1 MTATN
6 VAEKS
11 SKATAN
17 TEPPTPSGLKAYL
30 RIFTNGDAKLYA
42 LEAVAI
48 IAAITSGVALAL
60 VNVVLGNF
68 VTILG
73 NATDGGLFP
82 DGFMSRVQTAALRF
96 VYIGIARFCGTYIY
110 ASLFTYVAHRM
121 TRNIRCAYLRAAL
134 SQEIAFFDQGAS
146 GSIAMQ
152 ATTNGKLIQS
162 GTAEKLGLFVQAMST
177 FIAAFVVAFIADW
190 KLTLIISCIIPA
202 LLLISGLVAWLDV
215 IVETGMLQVYGQA
228 GSYSESILGGIRAV
242 HAFGLRNR
250 LVAKYKADF
259 LDDAYKR
266 GMKKNVLYGI
276 LFGGEYSVLYC
287 GMGLAFWQG
296 INMVDRGEID
306 NIGVVFT
313 VVFSI
318 VIAAMMITS
327 IAPHMLAFGRAATAA
342 AELFTLIDRKSA
354 IDPFSEHGEKP
365 RHVSGDIEIQDLTFA
380 YPNRPEATVLQDFT
394 LRVPAGKV
402 TALVGPS
409 GSGKSTI
416 IGLLE
421 RWYDPRQGRITL
433 DGIGLGDL
441 NLRWLRTNVRLVQQE
456 PVLFN
461 GTVFDNI
468 VKGLIGTAWEDAST
482 EEKKRRVQN
491 AAELA
496 FAHDFITDLAQGY
509 DTHIGQRGSLLSGG
523 QKQRIAIA
531 RSIISEPKILLLDEA
546 TSALDPQAEGIV
558 QKALDN
564 ASRNRTTITIA
575 HKLATIRGADNIV
588 VMSHGRIAEQGTHEQ
603 LCSQGGLYEKL
614 VRAQDLA
621 PSSDAASN
629 KTAVED
635 DSADSDLEPRLALT
649 KTHTRETSE
658 LAALQA
664 REDFESYK
672 PLGFF
677 RTIAKLVKL
686 TPELRAWYI
695 LTLVTCVAGAAI
707 FPGQAILLAQVLDT
721 ASSPNMVSR
730 GNFFALMFFVM
741 GLGCFVAYF
750 IMGWACNMIGQVLT
764 RRTRHELFDCI
775 LKQDL
780 RFFDRPENTV
790 GSLMSKLDSYPQS
803 IFELMG
809 MNVGLITIA
818 GINVLISAILALA
831 ISWRVAVIGVFV
843 GLPPMLVAGYA
854 RVRLEARI
862 DADMGKRYA
871 ASSSVASETTTAIR
885 TVSSLAIEQSVLA
898 HYAEELDAAIHNAL
912 PGLFNMMI
920 WFALTQSIEYFI
932 LSLGFWWGSKLIFEE
947 KVTFYQFIASFMA
960 VYFSGQGAGQMF
972 SFSSSF
978 SKAIQAAN
986 YYFWLRDLEPIIRET
1001 DRNRDMA
1008 PVEGCKSFELEK
1020 IRFSY
1025 PTAPDIRILQGVSL
1039 TINPGEF
1046 VAFVGASGCGKS
1058 TLISLL
1064 NRFYDPT
1071 SGTITV
1077 DGAHPLPALNPALY
1091 RQNVALVQQEPTLF
1105 PGTIRDNIAHGLP
1118 ESSSS
1123 PSSGSAAATTDA
1135 QIEQACRAAN
1145 AWTFIAS
1152 LPEGLDTPCG
1162 QGGGQLSGGQRQ
1174 RVAIAR
1180 ALVRDP
1186 AVLLLDEATSALDT
1200 ESERVVQAALAQASA
1215 RRADGGGRVTV
1226 AVAHR
1231 LSTIRA
1237 ADRIFVFFGGA
1248 VVEVGTHEEL
1258 VQRGGMYAKMCEAQ
1272 NLAV

>member
-1 MTATN
+1 MTAAN
-6 VAEKS
+6 VAEKP
-11 SKATAN
+11 SKANAN
-17 TEPPTPSGLKAYL
+17 TEPPPPSGLKAYL
-30 RIFTNGDAKLYA
+30 RIFTNGDAQLYA

-82 DGFMSRVQTAALRF
+82 DGFILRF

-121 TRNIRCAYLRAAL
+121 TRNIRCAFLRAAL
-134 SQEIAFFDQGAS
+134 SQEIAFFDQGVS

-177 FIAAFVVAFIADW
+177 FIAAFVVAFIANW

-250 LVAKYKADF
+250 LVAKYKTDF
-259 LDDAYKR
+259 LDDAYRR

-354 IDPFSEHGEKP
+354 IDPFGEHGEKP
-365 RHVSGDIEIQDLTFA
+365 RHVSGNIEIQDVTFA

-441 NLRWLRTNVRLVQQE
+441 NLRWLRTNARLVQQE

-468 VKGLIGTAWEDAST
+468 
-482 EEKKRRVQN
+482 N

-496 FAHDFITDLAQGY
+496 FAHDFISDLAQGY
-509 DTHIGQRGSLLSGG
+509 DTPIGQRGSLLSGG

-629 KTAVED
+629 ETAVED
-635 DSADSDLEPRLALT
+635 DSADCDLEPRLALT

-664 REDFESYK
+664 REDIESYK

-707 FPGQAILLAQVLDT
+707 FPGQAILLAKVLDT

-750 IMGWACNMIGQVLT
+750 VMGWACNMIGQ
-764 RRTRHELFDCI
+764 
-775 LKQDL
+775 
-780 RFFDRPENTV
+780 NTV

-854 RVRLEARI
+854 RR
-862 DADMGKRYA
+862 
-871 ASSSVASETTTAIR
+871 
-885 TVSSLAIEQSVLA
+885 VLA
-898 HYAEELDAAIHNAL
+898 QYAEELDAAIHKAL

-1001 DRNRDMA
+1001 DSNRDMA
-1008 PVEGCKSFELEK
+1008 PAEGCKSFELEK

-1025 PTAPDIRILQGVSL
+1025 PTAPDIRILHGVSL
-1039 TINPGEF
+1039 PINPGEF

-1105 PGTIRDNIAHGLP
+1105 PGTIRENIAHGLP
-1118 ESSSS
+1118 EAPSSSS
-1123 PSSGSAAATTDA
+1123 ASASPGPAPATTDA

-1152 LPEGLDTPCG
+1152 LPEGLNTPCG
-1162 QGGGQLSGGQRQ
+1162 QGGGQQLSGGQRQ

-1200 ESERVVQAALAQASA
+1200 ASERVVQAALARASA
-1215 RRADGGGRVTV
+1215 PRPDGRSRVTV

-1237 ADRIFVFFGGA
+1237 ADRIFVFFRRRRR
-1248 VVEVGTHEEL
+1248 
-1258 VQRGGMYAKMCEAQ
+1258 RGRYA
-1272 NLAV
+1272 

>member
-1 MTATN
+1 
-6 VAEKS
+6 
-11 SKATAN
+11 
-17 TEPPTPSGLKAYL
+17 
-30 RIFTNGDAKLYA
+30 
-42 LEAVAI
+42 
-48 IAAITSGVALAL
+48 
-60 VNVVLGNF
+60 
-68 VTILG
+68 
-73 NATDGGLFP
+73 
-82 DGFMSRVQTAALRF
+82 
-96 VYIGIARFCGTYIY
+96 
-110 ASLFTYVAHRM
+110 M
-121 TRNIRCAYLRAAL
+121 TRNICCAYLRAAL

-215 IVETGMLQVYGQA
+215 IVETGMLQVYRQA

-250 LVAKYKADF
+250 L
-259 LDDAYKR
+259 
-266 GMKKNVLYGI
+266 NVLYGI

-296 INMVDRGEID
+296 INMVDRGAID

-342 AELFTLIDRKSA
+342 AELFALIDRESA
-354 IDPFSEHGEKP
+354 IDPFGEHGEKP
-365 RHVSGDIEIQDLTFA
+365 RHVAGNIEIQNVTFA

-509 DTHIGQRGSLLSGG
+509 DTPIGQRGSLLSGG

-603 LCSQGGLYEKL
+603 LCSHGGLYAKL

-621 PSSDAASN
+621 PSSDAASS

-635 DSADSDLEPRLALT
+635 DSAESDLEPRLALT

-730 GNFFALMFFVM
+730 GNLFALMFFVM

-750 IMGWACNMIGQVLT
+750 VMGWACNMIGQVLT

-854 RVRLEARI
+854 RVRLEAKI

-885 TVSSLAIEQSVLA
+885 TVSSLAIEQTVLA
-898 HYAEELDAAIHNAL
+898 HYAEQLDAAIHDAL

-972 SFSSSF
+972 SFSSS
-978 SKAIQAAN
+978 
-986 YYFWLRDLEPIIRET
+986 
-1001 DRNRDMA
+1001 
-1008 PVEGCKSFELEK
+1008 
-1020 IRFSY
+1020 
-1025 PTAPDIRILQGVSL
+1025 
-1039 TINPGEF
+1039 
-1046 VAFVGASGCGKS
+1046 
-1058 TLISLL
+1058 
-1064 NRFYDPT
+1064 
-1071 SGTITV
+1071 
-1077 DGAHPLPALNPALY
+1077 
-1091 RQNVALVQQEPTLF
+1091 
-1105 PGTIRDNIAHGLP
+1105 TIRDNIAHGLP
-1118 ESSSS
+1118 ESSAS
-1123 PSSGSAAATTDA
+1123 PGSAPATTDA

-1162 QGGGQLSGGQRQ
+1162 QGGGQQLSGGQRQ

-1200 ESERVVQAALAQASA
+1200 ESERVVQGGPRAGVGAA
-1215 RRADGGGRVTV
+1215 RRRAAAVSPV

-1237 ADRIFVFFGGA
+1237 ADRIFCLFLVA
-1248 VVEVGTHEEL
+1248 PLSRSPRTREL
-1258 VQRGGMYAKMCEAQ
+1258 VHRGGMYAKMGEAQ
-1272 NLAV
+1272 KPGRLAWWF

>member
-1 MTATN
+1 MSISTPT
-6 VAEKS
+6 EKS
-11 SKATAN
+11 TTHAPEVPSQ
-17 TEPPTPSGLKAYL
+17 TPSGFKAFL
-30 RIFTNGDAKLYA
+30 RIFTYGDPKLYA
-42 LEAVAI
+42 LEAIAI
-48 IAAITSGVALAL
+48 IAAVTSGVALGL

-68 VTILG
+68 VTILEEAS
-73 NATDGGLFP
+73 ATGIFSDGYI
-82 DGFMSRVQTAALRF
+82 SRVQSTALQF
-96 VYIGIARFCGTYIY
+96 VYIGIARFCGTYVY
-110 ASLFTYVAHRM
+110 ASLFTYVAHRL
-121 TRNIRCAYLRAAL
+121 TRNMRCAYLRSAF
-134 SQEIAFFDQGAS
+134 SQEIAFFDQGSS

-152 ATTNGKLIQS
+152 ATSNGKLIQS
-162 GTAEKLGLFVQAMST
+162 GTAEKLGLFVQALST

-190 KLTLIISCIIPA
+190 KLTLISSCIVPA
-202 LLLISGLVAWLDV
+202 IILISGLVSWLDV
-215 IVETGMLQVYGQA
+215 RVETGILRVYGQA
-228 GSYSESILGGIRAV
+228 GSYAENILGGIRAV
-242 HAFGLRNR
+242 QAFGLRTR

-266 GMKKNVLYGI
+266 GMKKNLLYGL

-296 INMVDRGEID
+296 INMVSRGDIAD
-306 NIGVVFT
+306 IGVVFT

-318 VIAAMMITS
+318 VVAAMTITS

-342 AELFTLIDRKSA
+342 AELFTLIDRDSA
-354 IDPFSEHGEKP
+354 IDPFGESGEKP
-365 RHVSGDIEIQDLTFA
+365 DHVSGNIEIQGIDFS
-380 YPNRPEATVLQDFT
+380 YPNRPDVTVLQDFT

-416 IGLLE
+416 VGLLE
-421 RWYDPRQGRITL
+421 RWYDPGQGKIAL
-433 DGIGLGDL
+433 DGIDLKDL

-456 PVLFN
+456 PTLFN

-468 VKGLIGTAWEDAST
+468 ANGLIGTAWEDAPA
-482 EEKKRRVQN
+482 EEKKRRVQD
-491 AAELA
+491 AAKLS
-496 FAHDFITDLAQGY
+496 FAHDFITDLARGY
-509 DTHIGQRGSLLSGG
+509 DTPIGQRGSLLSGG

-546 TSALDPQAEGIV
+546 TSALDPQAEGVV
-558 QKALDN
+558 QQALDN

-588 VMSHGRIAEQGTHEQ
+588 VMAHGRISEQGTHEQ

-629 KTAVED
+629 ATAVD
-635 DSADSDLEPRLALT
+635 DDDGSSDLEPALALT

-658 LAALQA
+658 LEALKA
-664 REDFESYK
+664 REDFDAYK
-672 PLGFF
+672 PLGFVM
-677 RTIAKLVKL
+677 TIAKLVKL
-686 TPELRAWYI
+686 TPELRGWYL

-707 FPGQAILLAQVLDT
+707 FPGQALLLAQVLDA

-750 IMGWACNMIGQVLT
+750 VMGWASNIIGQSLS
-764 RRTRHELFDCI
+764 RKTRHELFDSV

-790 GSLMSKLDSYPQS
+790 GSLMSRLDSYPQS
-803 IFELMG
+803 ILELMG
-809 MNVGLITIA
+809 MNVGLVTIA
-818 GINVLISAILALA
+818 GINVLISAILALV

-843 GLPPMLVAGYA
+843 GLPPMLLAGYA
-854 RVRLEARI
+854 RVRLEAKI

-871 ASSSVASETTTAIR
+871 VSSSVASETTTAIR
-885 TVSSLAIEQSVLA
+885 TVSSLAIERSVLA
-898 HYAEELDAAIHNAL
+898 LYAGELDTAIKNAL
-912 PGLFNMMI
+912 PGLFHMMI
-920 WFALTQSIEYFI
+920 WFALTQSIEYFV
-932 LSLGFWWGSKLIFEE
+932 LGLGFWWGSKLIFEE

-986 YYFWLRDLEPIIRET
+986 YFFWMRDLKPIIRET
-1001 DRNRDMA
+1001 DANRDIGPA
-1008 PVEGCKSFELEK
+1008 NGCKSFQLEN

-1025 PTAPDIRILQGVSL
+1025 PTAPNIRVLKGVSL
-1039 TINPGEF
+1039 NINPGEF
-1046 VAFVGASGCGKS
+1046 IAFVGASGCGKS

-1071 SGTITV
+1071 SGTITI
-1077 DGAHPLPALNPALY
+1077 DASHPLSTLNPTLY

-1105 PGTIRDNIAHGLP
+1105 PGTIRDNISHGI
-1118 ESSSS
+1118 SDDSAGKT
-1123 PSSGSAAATTDA
+1123 GSTA
-1135 QIEQACRAAN
+1135 QIEEACRAAN
-1145 AWTFIAS
+1145 AWDFIAS
-1152 LPEGLDTPCG
+1152 LPEGLNTPCG
-1162 QGGGQLSGGQRQ
+1162 QGGSQLSGGQRQ

-1180 ALVRDP
+1180 ALVRKP
-1186 AVLLLDEATSALDT
+1186 NVILLDEATSALDT
-1200 ESERVVQAALAQASA
+1200 ESERVVQGALMAAA
-1215 RRADGGGRVTV
+1215 RTGDRITV

-1231 LSTIRA
+1231 LSTIRG

-1248 VVEVGTHEEL
+1248 VAEVGTHEEL
-1258 VQRGGMYAKMCEAQ
+1258 VRKGGMYAKMCEAQ
-1272 NLAV
+1272 NLGV